1 MTRSIQTRTTSS
13 LAAPGRTRRKPAFTL
28 VELLVVVSIIA
39 LLIAI
44 LLPSLK
50 NAREQ
55 AKRLKCQANQAGI
68 AKAAAAYHSECND
81 WLPGSPGTTGSI
93 MFGKYAGA
101 AGTEENM
108 TEPPVQTW
116 DYAGPLASVQMSM
129 RSLPPNRAKRW
140 RLLVEDIFLC
150 PSNRIMSVPYEN
162 PSGEFKAQ
170 KMVSYNTVRNFMLWG
185 GSRGS
190 PVDDID
196 GDSQDLGSFKGNVG
210 GDTQTPSGYVPRVDR
225 VGNPAEN
232 IYLCESSRY
241 TTDEGKVDHDIN
253 WKARSGG
260 AFSTGGP
267 TLDYHAGN
275 PDRSYLRS
283 FLFRDQE
290 RRFSYRHPLAKQPGL
305 VVAFFDAHAE
315 YMTEKQSRCP
325 DPWWPKNTVLPW
337 SDMNGDTQDCVI
349 ELLDPQD
356 YSYRVRR

>member
-1 MTRSIQTRTTSS
+1 MTRNTQTRTTSS
-13 LAAPGRTRRKPAFTL
+13 LTALDRTRRTPAFTL

-68 AKAAAAYHSECND
+68 AKAAASYHAECND
-81 WLPGSPGTTGSI
+81 WLPGSPGTTGSVL
-93 MFGKYAGA
+93 FGKYAGA
-101 AGTEENM
+101 SNTEEDM
-108 TEPPVQTW
+108 SEPPVQTW

-140 RLLVEDIFLC
+140 RLLVEDAFLC
-150 PSNRIMSVPYEN
+150 PSNRIMSVPYES

-185 GSRGS
+185 GDRGS
-190 PVDDID
+190 AVDDID
-196 GDSQDLGSFKGNVG
+196 GDSRDLGSFKGNVG
-210 GDTQTPSGYVPRVDR
+210 GNTQTPLRYVPRVGR
-225 VGNPAEN
+225 VGNPSEN
-232 IYLCESSRY
+232 IYLCESSRF

-267 TLDYHAGN
+267 TLPYIQGN

-283 FLFRDQE
+283 FLFNDPE
-290 RRFSYRHPLAKQPGL
+290 RRFSYRHPLGKEPGL
-305 VVAFFDAHAE
+305 VVVFFDAHAE
-315 YMTEKQSRCP
+315 YITEYRSRFP
-325 DPWWPKNTVLPW
+325 DPWWPKDTVIPFF
-337 SDMNGDTQDCVI
+337 DMNPDAQEQVA
-349 ELLDPQD
+349 EMLDSA
-356 YSYRVRR
+356 YNYRVRR